1 MSGSLEAESVAARRW
16 RIRRE
21 EKREKL
27 WKRRDE
33 SYLVSKRIVGNGLK
47 EWWFGRSS
55 KWKIKGV
62 IEIEF

>member
-16 RIRRE
+16 RIRCE

-33 SYLVSKRIVGNGLK
+33 SYLVSKRIVGNGLNGGL
-47 EWWFGRSS
+47 EEVVSGRS
-55 KWKIKGV
+55 K
-62 IEIEF
+62 E